1 MEIIN
6 NALEKL
12 NINNNTINNALSK
25 IEEKKQNFLETKL
38 GQVVNN
44 AIDFGIKA
52 ILPEWLENDIID
64 IKDKVFNDGF
74 KEGVQLAIDK
84 AINMGKAIE
93 GIFTG
98 NFESVSQIK
107 AVIKSGGLLDTLSK
121 LLDSVINYAKE
132 EGLINSRT
140 AKLIKSNK
148 NLIMQNIENSIDNS
162 LLDQAEAI
170 GKIEGYIEKWQSYFE
185 NQDFIN
191 MKKIY
196 NKIVKQMEDV
206 VPIKRV
212 LDKVEYV
219 ENLQQ
224 LIENNGN
231 NFNLTEEELELA
243 NMLT

>member
-1 MEIIN
+1 MEILN
-6 NALEKL
+6 NTL
-12 NINNNTINNALSK
+12 NRINNNIGNSLTK
-25 IEEKKQNFLETKL
+25 IEEGTQNFLETKL
-38 GQVVNN
+38 GQVVNS
-44 AIDFGIKA
+44 AIDFGLKA
-52 ILPEWLENDIID
+52 VLPNWLEDDIIE
-64 IKDKVFNDGF
+64 IKNAVFNDGF

-121 LLDSVINYAKE
+121 LLDSVINYAKDE
-132 EGLINSRT
+132 KLINAST
-140 AKLIKSNK
+140 ARLIKSNK

-162 LLDQAEAI
+162 LLEQADAI
-170 GKIEGYIEKWQSYFE
+170 SKIDGYIDKWKNYFE
-185 NQDFIN
+185 KQDFTN

-196 NKIVKQMEDV
+196 NKIEKQMENI
-206 VPIKRV
+206 VPIKGV
-212 LDKVEYV
+212 LEKVEYV

-231 NFNLTEEELELA
+231 NFQLTEEELELA
-243 NMLT
+243 NMLV